1 MAAATAS
8 AAPGVRV
15 LGAVALYVFFAT
27 AGWSGGAIAGPLLL
41 GGGAALLVLLTILYA
56 VHLAIVLGAGAP
68 HFERPLLLAAS
79 NANIGGPATAAALVE
94 GTPWKARLGPPA
106 LLVSN
111 LATRAGD
118 AAALALGSGRSHA
131 TSPPPTTY

>member
-1 MAAATAS
+1 M
-8 AAPGVRV
+8 
-15 LGAVALYVFFAT
+15 
-27 AGWSGGAIAGPLLL
+27 
-41 GGGAALLVLLTILYA
+41 LLTILYA

-106 LLVSN
+106 LLVGN
-111 LATRAGD
+111 LGYALATPLALVFYR
-118 AAALALGSGRSHA
+118 AALAVGLG
-131 TSPPPTTY
+131 